1 MLGDR
6 SHMYWEGISP
16 QNTGPFRVHDAF
28 MEGALLD
35 LQSRLARTLVT
46 VTAVLNTRTVSSEN
60 GGPSFELELELQIQS
75 SIAVN
80 AIGPAFSTSPA
91 SPATTT
97 LDATPLQAFCGD
109 SIH

>member
-1 MLGDR
+1 
-6 SHMYWEGISP
+6 MYWEGISP

-80 AIGPAFSTSPA
+80 GNRPRLLHLPSFA
-91 SPATTT
+91 S
-97 LDATPLQAFCGD
+97 DNN
-109 SIH
+109 S